1 MITKMRQIFIFLGLL
16 SIVACQNA
24 SETSTKTATPT
35 ATENVVKMP
44 QSLVTQFG
52 SKQIL
57 VVKTANYDVIQGT
70 LTAYEWD
77 EKAQKWQSL
86 TETLPVVVGG
96 KGLAWGAGLQ
106 DAAFNQPPFKKEG
119 DKKSPAGLFYL
130 SSLFGYAP
138 KAQLGALKMPYFQ
151 SDSSIFCVDDG
162 RSKYYNQIVDADT
175 LKKDWN
181 SAESMLLDKVYYKY
195 GTVVDYNFPNPEAGR
210 GSCIFIHIWQ
220 DNQHGTAG
228 CTAMTEDR
236 MKNLLHL
243 LDKTKR
249 PILVQ
254 ATEKDYEGLKKAYSL
269 P

>member
-1 MITKMRQIFIFLGLL
+1 MMTKMRPIFILFGLFLF
-16 SIVACQNA
+16 VACQNA
-24 SETSTKTATPT
+24 NETSNKKESTATTTVAKNSNPIV
-35 ATENVVKMP
+35 EK
-44 QSLVTQFG
+44 LG

-57 VVKTANYDVIQGT
+57 VVKTPNFDVIQGT

-77 EKAQKWQSL
+77 EKAQNWQPL
-86 TETLPVVVGG
+86 TETIGVVVGG

-106 DAAFNQPPFKKEG
+106 DASFNQPPLKKEG

-130 SSLFGYAP
+130 SSLFGYEP
-138 KAQLGALKMPYFQ
+138 KTQLGALKMPYFQ
-151 SDSSIFCVDDG
+151 ADASIFCVDDG

-181 SAESMLLDKVYYKY
+181 SAESMLLDKIFYKY
-195 GTVVDYNFPNPEAGR
+195 GAVVDYNFPNPEAGR
-210 GSCIFIHIWQ
+210 GSCIFVHIWQ

-228 CTAMTEDR
+228 CTAMPEDK

-243 LDKTKR
+243 LDKSKR

-254 ATEKDYEGLKKAYSL
+254 ATEKDYEALKKMYSL

>member
-1 MITKMRQIFIFLGLL
+1 MITKMRQIFIFFGLL
-16 SIVACQNA
+16 TLIACQNTGDKSKPKA
-24 SETSTKTATPT
+24 TTSTETVAKDTNPIV
-35 ATENVVKMP
+35 NK
-44 QSLVTQFG
+44 LG

-57 VVKTANYDVIQGT
+57 VVKTPNYDVIQGT

-77 EKAQKWQSL
+77 DKATKWQPL
-86 TETLPVVVGG
+86 TETIGIVVGG
-96 KGLAWGAGLQ
+96 KGLAWGAGLH

-130 SSLFGYAP
+130 SSLFGYEP
-138 KAQLGALKMPYFQ
+138 QAQLGALKMPYFQ
-151 SDSSIFCVDDG
+151 ADSSIFCVDDG
-162 RSKYYNQIVDADT
+162 RSKYYNRIVDADT

-195 GTVVDYNFPNPEAGR
+195 GAVVDYNFPNPEAGR
-210 GSCIFIHIWQ
+210 GSCIFVHIWQ

-228 CTAMTEDR
+228 CTAMPENK
-236 MKNLLHL
+236 MKHLLNL

-254 ATEKDYEGLKKAYSL
+254 ATEKDYEGLKKMYAL